1 MTEMQIGIFKS
12 TWTGLTERF
21 DQAAI
26 EKYKEQASSD
36 SDTWIQKRLLK
47 SMEGQPIDKNFLGLF
62 QYQLQILYQLYFY
75 TKEINHALSE
85 KEKKIIS
92 VEQASLKTSLDLKE
106 TQNQLKRSS
115 EKVLEA

>member
-1 MTEMQIGIFKS
+1 MKNKLNENIHENITKLQEIEKTGKMTEMQINIFKN

-21 DQAAI
+21 DQSAI
-26 EKYKEQASSD
+26 DRYKEQALTD

-75 TKEINHALSE
+75 TKEINH
-85 KEKKIIS
+85 
-92 VEQASLKTSLDLKE
+92 SL
-106 TQNQLKRSS
+106 
-115 EKVLEA
+115 